1 MKGGASM
8 TIVRQKDKRS
18 GITYAYESISYWDK
32 EKKQSRAKRT
42 LIGRIDEKTGEIV
55 PTRGTNRAAKKVN
68 EEQLSKRGPTPNT
81 EVSRQFYG
89 ATYLL
94 DAIGEKLG
102 IAADLKA
109 CFPSTYKQMLSIA
122 YYLILESDSPL
133 SRFSKWSSLHQHP
146 YGKEITSQR
155 SSELFAS
162 ITEADRYRFF
172 RLQAERRCEKEYWA
186 YDITSVSSYSECL
199 RQVKYG
205 MNKEHDN
212 LAQLNLALLFGQ
224 ESNLPFYYRKLPG
237 NISDVKTVRNML
249 ADMDF
254 LNLKKIHLVMD
265 RGFYSAENI
274 NNLYREH
281 YKFLIG
287 AKLSLKFVKEQ
298 LDSVR
303 DSIRDWTNYNET
315 HEVFATCIPIKWEYS
330 QERPYKGD
338 TLKSERRMYL
348 HLYYN
353 SERAAEEEQRLT
365 KRLLELQKELLSGEK
380 KPEHLKL
387 YDKFFNVHETP
398 ARGIK
403 VTAKQEAIDEA
414 KKNYGYFA
422 LVSNEV
428 KDSGEALDIY
438 RNKDLIEKA
447 FGNLKERLSLRRLLV
462 SSEQSLDGKLF
473 VEFIALIYLSYIKKA
488 MQDKLLFGRYTL
500 QGILD
505 QLDVIECFGR
515 PGRDLQLGEITKN
528 QMGLYCDLGVK
539 PPTSL

>member
-1 MKGGASM
+1 M

-55 PTRGTNRAAKKVN
+55 PTRGTNRAAKQKKD
-68 EEQLSKRGPTPNT
+68 EQQAKRGPVPNT

-109 CFPSTYKQMLSIA
+109 CFPNTYKQMLSIA
-122 YYLILESDSPL
+122 YYLILESESPL
-133 SRFSKWSSLHQHP
+133 SRFAKWSSLHKHP

-172 RLQAERRCEKEYWA
+172 RVQAERRCEKEYWA

-274 NNLYREH
+274 NSLYREH

-298 LDSVR
+298 LAAVR

-315 HEVFATCIPIKWEYS
+315 HEVFATCVPLKWDYS

-380 KPEHLKL
+380 KPEHMKL
-387 YDKFFNVHETP
+387 YDKFFSVHETP

-422 LVSNEV
+422 LVSNEI
-428 KDSGEALDIY
+428 KDPGEALDIY

-488 MQDKLLFGRYTL
+488 MQDKLLFGKYTL

-505 QLDVIECFGR
+505 QLDVIECFSR
-515 PGRDLQLGEITKN
+515 PGRDLVLGEVTKH
-528 QMGLYCDLGVK
+528 QRELYCDLGVT
-539 PPTSL
+539 PPPSL

>member
-1 MKGGASM
+1 
-8 TIVRQKDKRS
+8 
-18 GITYAYESISYWDK
+18 
-32 EKKQSRAKRT
+32 
-42 LIGRIDEKTGEIV
+42 
-55 PTRGTNRAAKKVN
+55 
-68 EEQLSKRGPTPNT
+68 
-81 EVSRQFYG
+81 
-89 ATYLL
+89 
-94 DAIGEKLG
+94 
-102 IAADLKA
+102 
-109 CFPSTYKQMLSIA
+109 
-122 YYLILESDSPL
+122 
-133 SRFSKWSSLHQHP
+133 
-146 YGKEITSQR
+146 
-155 SSELFAS
+155 
-162 ITEADRYRFF
+162 
-172 RLQAERRCEKEYWA
+172 
-186 YDITSVSSYSECL
+186 
-199 RQVKYG
+199 

-224 ESNLPFYYRKLPG
+224 KSNLPFYYRKLPG

-254 LNLKKIHLVMD
+254 LNLRKIHLVMD

-287 AKLSLKFVKEQ
+287 AKLSLNFVRAH

-303 DSIRDWTNYNET
+303 DSIRDWTHFNEN
-315 HEVFATCIPIKWEYS
+315 HEVFAVSVPVKWEYS
-330 QERPYKGD
+330 QERPY
-338 TLKSERRMYL
+338 KSERRMYL

-365 KRLLELQKELLSGEK
+365 KRLLALQKELMSGEK
-380 KPEHLKL
+380 KTEHSKL
-387 YDKFFNVHETP
+387 YDKFFSVHETP

-403 VTAKQEAIDEA
+403 VTANQEAIDEA

-428 KDSGEALDIY
+428 KDPGEALDIY

-447 FGNLKERLSLRRLLV
+447 FGNLKERLSLQRLLV

-488 MQDKLLFGRYTL
+488 MQQKLLFGRYTL
-500 QGILD
+500 NGILD

-515 PGRDLQLGEITKN
+515 PGHDLMLGEVTKH
-528 QMGLYCDLGVK
+528 QVELYYDLGVE